1 MTRDLHSFD
10 VAVIGGG
17 LVGATIAY
25 GLVDRVDRVA
35 VLDEG
40 DVAFR
45 ASRGNFGL
53 VWVQSKGAGLADYG
67 ALTLRSAQAWPRL
80 ASSLANTTGIDVR
93 LVQHGGMSVFLTERE
108 RDVRVDQME
117 RMLAQPGMPQYRW
130 RVIEDAELRERIPG
144 VGPRVVGAL
153 LCEHDGHVNPL
164 KLLHALHAALK
175 LRGAKYLPG
184 DPVASITP
192 RAGDGFDLACG
203 SARIHAQRIVI
214 ACGLGTAT
222 LADQVGLRAPVRPQR
237 GQILVLE
244 RMPSLLAHP
253 LTTLRQTD
261 EGTVLIGDSQED
273 AGLHDDTGLR
283 VLATLAERAVA
294 TLPVLADARVVRAW
308 AALRVM
314 SPDGFPIYE
323 QSTRYPG
330 AFVATC
336 HSGVTLAAA
345 HAFELADAIVA
356 GALPSTFDAFSS
368 RRFDVRAA
376 A

>member
-1 MTRDLHSFD
+1 MTRGARSFD

-17 LVGATIAY
+17 LVGASIAY

-53 VWVQSKGAGLADYG
+53 VWVQSKGAGLSTYG
-67 ALTLRSAQAWPRL
+67 AWTLRSAQAWPRL
-80 ASSLANTTGIDVR
+80 ASSLANATGIDVR
-93 LVQHGGMSVFLTERE
+93 LVQNGGLSVFLSERE
-108 RDVRVDQME
+108 RDERVERMQ

-130 RVIEDAELRERIPG
+130 RVIEGSELRERVPG
-144 VGPRVVGAL
+144 IGPRVVGAL
-153 LCEHDGHVNPL
+153 HCDHDGHVNPL

-175 LRGAKYLPG
+175 LRGAKYLPD

-192 RAGDGFDLACG
+192 RPGGGFDLECRSG
-203 SARIHAQRIVI
+203 PLYAQRVVV
-214 ACGLGTAT
+214 ACGLGNAT
-222 LADQVGLRAPVRPQR
+222 LADHVGLRAPVRPQR
-237 GQILVLE
+237 GQIVVLE
-244 RMPSLLAHP
+244 RMPPLLAQP
-253 LTTLRQTD
+253 MTTLRQTD
-261 EGTVLIGDSQED
+261 EGTVMIGDSQED
-273 AGLHDDTGLR
+273 VGMSVDTGLR

-294 TLPVLADARVVRAW
+294 TVPALAHAHVVRAW

-323 QSTRYPG
+323 QSTRFPG

-345 HAFELADAIVA
+345 HAFELAEAIA
-356 GALPSTFDAFSS
+356 SGALPSALDAFSS

>member
-1 MTRDLHSFD
+1 MTRGLRSCD

-17 LVGATIAY
+17 LVGASIAY
-25 GLVDRVDRVA
+25 GLVDRVESLA

-53 VWVQSKGAGLADYG
+53 VWVQSKGAGLSAYG
-67 ALTLRSAQAWPRL
+67 AWTLQSANAWPRL
-80 ASSLANTTGIDVR
+80 ASSLASATGIDVR
-93 LVQHGGMSVFLTERE
+93 LVQQGGLSVFLSERE
-108 RDVRVDQME
+108 RDLRVEQMQK
-117 RMLAQPGMPQYRW
+117 MLAQPGMPQYRW

-153 LCEHDGHVNPL
+153 LCDHDGHVDPL
-164 KLLHALHAALK
+164 RLLHALHAALK
-175 LRGAKYLPG
+175 LRGASYLPEH
-184 DPVASITP
+184 PVATIRP
-192 RAGDGFDLACG
+192 RSGGGFDLEGPAG
-203 SARIHAQRIVI
+203 RLHAQRLVI
-214 ACGLGTAT
+214 ASGLGNAV

-237 GQILVLE
+237 GQVIVLE
-244 RMPSLLAHP
+244 RMPALLAQP
-253 LTTLRQTD
+253 LTTLRQTG
-261 EGTVLIGDSQED
+261 EGTVMIGDSQED
-273 AGLHDDTGLR
+273 AGFHDDTGLR
-283 VLATLAERAVA
+283 VLATLADRAVA
-294 TLPVLADARVVRAW
+294 TLPALAQARVVRAW

-323 QSTRYPG
+323 QSERFPG

-345 HAFELADAIVA
+345 HAYELAEAIAA
-356 GALPSTFDAFSS
+356 GALPPALEPFSS